1 MAEGCGILRR
11 MFDETNEPATRTCDV
26 LIIEDDPTQGEELA
40 CYLKRA
46 GLKVEAT
53 TSASLAIHTIGDLRP
68 KVALI
73 DYNLP
78 ELDGVTVAERVRRL
92 SPGTAMI
99 MMSGRI
105 EGLPDITLAST
116 GIFAF
121 MNKPVSLGA
130 LRQAVLKIIRTTA
143 QNGLPPLVPR
153 KKLFSF
159 PFAALGFTRNGI

>member
-1 MAEGCGILRR
+1 MRSARR
-11 MFDETNEPATRTCDV
+11 DIVGAMPDDASNETISACDV
-26 LIIEDDPTQGEELA
+26 LIVEDDPTQGEELA
-40 CYLKRA
+40 CYLERA
-46 GLKVEAT
+46 GLRVEAT
-53 TSASLAIHTIGDLRP
+53 TSASLAIHTVGELRP

-78 ELDGVTVAERVRRL
+78 ELDGVTVAERIRRL

-105 EGLPDITLAST
+105 DGLSDVTLAAI

-130 LRQAVLKIIRTTA
+130 LRQSVLKIIRTTA
-143 QNGLPPLVPR
+143 RDGLPPFVPR
-153 KKLFSF
+153 KKLFSR
-159 PFAALGFTRNGI
+159 PFAF

>member
-1 MAEGCGILRR
+1 
-11 MFDETNEPATRTCDV
+11 MFDETHEPAARTCDV

-105 EGLPDITLAST
+105 DGLPDVTLAST

-143 QNGLPPLVPR
+143 RNGLPPLVPR
-153 KKLFSF
+153 KRLFSL
-159 PFAALGFTRNGI
+159 PFAALGFTRNSV

>member
-1 MAEGCGILRR
+1 MVGA
-11 MFDETNEPATRTCDV
+11 MSDETSNATASGCDV
-26 LIIEDDPTQGEELA
+26 LIIEDDPTQSEELA
-40 CYLKRA
+40 CYLQRA

-53 TSASLAIHTIGDLRP
+53 TSASLAIHTIGELRP

-78 ELDGVTVAERVRRL
+78 DLDGVTVAERVRRL

-105 EGLPDITLAST
+105 DGLSDVTLANT

-143 QNGLPPLVPR
+143 RNGLPPGAPR
-153 KKLFSF
+153 KRLFSL
-159 PFAALGFTRNGI
+159 PFGGFGLTRSGI

>member
-1 MAEGCGILRR
+1 MS
-11 MFDETNEPATRTCDV
+11 DDNDATTSACDV

-40 CYLKRA
+40 SYLRRA

-53 TSASLAIHTIGDLRP
+53 TSASLAIHTIGELRP

-78 ELDGVTVAERVRRL
+78 DLDGVTVAERVRRL

-105 EGLPDITLAST
+105 DGLSDVTLAST

-121 MNKPVSLGA
+121 MNKPLSLGA
-130 LRQAVLKIIRTTA
+130 VRQAVLKVIRTTA
-143 QNGLPPLVPR
+143 RTGLPPVVP
-153 KKLFSF
+153 KKTLF
-159 PFAALGFTRNGI
+159 ALAFGGFGPTRSGI

>member
-1 MAEGCGILRR
+1 MS
-11 MFDETNEPATRTCDV
+11 DDTDATTSVCDV

-40 CYLKRA
+40 NYLRRA

-53 TSASLAIHTIGDLRP
+53 TSASLAIHTIGELRP

-78 ELDGVTVAERVRRL
+78 DLDGVTVAERVRRL

-99 MMSGRI
+99 VMSGRI
-105 EGLPDITLAST
+105 DGLSDVTLAST

-121 MNKPVSLGA
+121 MNKPLSLGA
-130 LRQAVLKIIRTTA
+130 VRQSVLKVIRTTA
-143 QNGLPPLVPR
+143 RTGLPPVVPK
-153 KKLFSF
+153 KKLFAL
-159 PFAALGFTRNGI
+159 PFGGFGLTRSGI